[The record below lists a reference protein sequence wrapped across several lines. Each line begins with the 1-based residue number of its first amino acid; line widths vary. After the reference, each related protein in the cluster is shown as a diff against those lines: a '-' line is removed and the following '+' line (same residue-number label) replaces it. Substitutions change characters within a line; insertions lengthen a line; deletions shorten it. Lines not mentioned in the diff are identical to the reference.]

1 MGKGTSIKQAKQD
14 GAWKMQ
20 ETPKKAARKLE
31 QVLGEIARK
40 VLLLGG
46 KLLSFLLCDKHF
58 ISKKFVKFNFCKK
71 ARKRMEAKKFSFEEN
86 FVAQC
91 VFPCFIMYCAKKI
104 SSRTNFCPSYVIV
117 CYINPLFISMDLQIT
132 AIHLHF
138 KKSW

>member
-1 MGKGTSIKQAKQD
+1 MEDARNTEEGSKKTGTGPRRDCQKSAFGLLCKV
-14 GAWKMQ
+14 
-20 ETPKKAARKLE
+20 RKTML
-31 QVLGEIARK
+31 K
-40 VLLLGG
+40 NFLGG

-117 CYINPLFISMDLQIT
+117 CYINPLFKSMDLQIT

>member
-1 MGKGTSIKQAKQD
+1 MEDARNTEEGSKKTGTGPRRDCQKSAFGLLCKV
-14 GAWKMQ
+14 
-20 ETPKKAARKLE
+20 RKTML
-31 QVLGEIARK
+31 K
-40 VLLLGG
+40 NFLGG

-104 SSRTNFCPSYVIV
+104 SSRTNFPMLLYVTLITS
-117 CYINPLFISMDLQIT
+117 LFKSMDSQIT
-132 AIHLHF
+132 SIHLHF